1 LSAYKGCI
9 SRIQLYGPTNFA
21 PSINHVAGIARNHT
35 DGSQYFILLIITD
48 GIITDMPQTKKD
60 IVNASNLPLS
70 IIIVGVGNA
79 DFDAMD
85 ELDGDTVRLIAPDG
99 RMAARDIVQFVPFRN
114 FLKGGLNSH
123 SAGLYLA
130 KEVLAEVPEQF
141 IGYMKANRIVPK
153 PPISNPTRI
162 EPPDPEM
169 TIMA

>member
-1 LSAYKGCI
+1 
-9 SRIQLYGPTNFA
+9 
-21 PSINHVAGIARNHT
+21 
-35 DGSQYFILLIITD
+35 
-48 GIITDMPQTKKD
+48 
-60 IVNASNLPLS
+60 LS

-85 ELDGDTVRLIAPDG
+85 ELDGDTVRLTAPDG
-99 RMAARDIVQFVPFRN
+99 KMAARDIVQFVPFRN
-114 FLKGGLNSH
+114 FLKGGSNSH

-141 IGYMKANRIVPK
+141 VGYMKANGIVPK